1 MKLSNAARSIS
12 EISPQSSVFVPLTI
26 PSTTLPPYVNLNM
39 QSEWHVSALLA
50 TAVESI
56 SLPSRLKLQNSNR
69 ETFSILANSLNVNGN
84 QTIAKLQMSVKQKET
99 TNGIQNGEAAL
110 LSESTDSRIFS
121 QDDVHA
127 NEESETKTLDMD
139 FFPTGGEEQ
148 SRGPRRSKKVHIF
161 GQTELSRTSEDAD
174 PINPTGAYD
183 GYERARRRAA
193 GLPIIQQSVYPER
206 TSLTRFY

>member
-1 MKLSNAARSIS
+1 MKLSNASRSIS
-12 EISPQSSVFVPLTI
+12 EISPQASVFVPLTI
-26 PSTTLPPYVNLNM
+26 PSATLPPYVNLNL

-50 TAVESI
+50 TAVESM

-69 ETFSILANSLNVNGN
+69 ETLSLLANSLNVNGN
-84 QTIAKLQMSVKQKET
+84 QTIAKLQMSVEQKEAA
-99 TNGIQNGEAAL
+99 NGVQKGEAL

-121 QDDVHA
+121 QDDAHA
-127 NEESETKTLDMD
+127 NGETETKTLDME

-148 SRGPRRSKKVHIF
+148 PRGPRRAKKVHIF
-161 GQTELSRTSEDAD
+161 GQTELSRTSEDTD

-193 GLPIIQQSVYPER
+193 GLPILQQSVHYKYPF
-206 TSLTRFY
+206 SMNFH